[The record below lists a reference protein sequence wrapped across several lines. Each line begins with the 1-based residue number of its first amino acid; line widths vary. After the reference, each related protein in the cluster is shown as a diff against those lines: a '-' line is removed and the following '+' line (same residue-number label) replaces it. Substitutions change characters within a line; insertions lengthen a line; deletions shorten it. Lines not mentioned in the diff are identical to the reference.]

1 MKKYKNK
8 ILTTVIIISIL
19 TVSYVCRDNLSETAD
34 TGAPIAPTS
43 VAEAIPKT
51 DLEEAKKEIVEKDI
65 EQPKANNTIVHNEVV
80 ETESTEV
87 KEDAIP
93 KLTCTMS
100 VSCEAI
106 LENID
111 KLKPEKQGL
120 VPKDGIIYCAKAVE
134 FNEGESA
141 FDLLL
146 REMRNNNI
154 HIEFEYTP
162 AFDSTYI
169 EGIGNLY
176 EFDCGD
182 MSGWLYKVNGKPADC
197 GSSQYILSPDDT
209 VEWVYTCR

>member
-1 MKKYKNK
+1 MKKYKNT
-8 ILTTVIIISIL
+8 ILATVVIIAVLSIS
-19 TVSYVCRDNLSETAD
+19 YMCRDDLSKTEDGGAVMAPAVVEEFVLRDNTEET
-34 TGAPIAPTS
+34 
-43 VAEAIPKT
+43 
-51 DLEEAKKEIVEKDI
+51 KKEIPEKDI
-65 EQPKANNTIVHNEVV
+65 GQSEANNTNVQNDIVDEPA
-80 ETESTEV
+80 EV
-87 KEDAIP
+87 KDDSIP
-93 KLTCTMS
+93 EYTCTMS

-120 VPKDGIIYCAKAVE
+120 VPEDGVIYYAKTIE
-134 FNEGESA
+134 FAEGESA

-146 REMRNNNI
+146 REMKNNNI

-182 MSGWLYKVNGKPADC
+182 MSGWLYKVNGKLADC
-197 GSSQYILSPDDT
+197 GSSQYILCPGDI